1 MFALVFTEKYDEEL
15 TKLEIA
21 VQKQIDKKIRQLE
34 FRPLLGKRLVGYP
47 YWSIHIGDYR
57 VIYKI
62 DNVSQTIELLTILE
76 RKHDYK
82 NSR

>member
-1 MFALVFTEKYDEEL
+1 MFALVFTEKYEEEL

-62 DNVSQTIELLTILE
+62 DNSSQTIELLTILE

-82 NSR
+82 NLR